1 MDTQFSILKK
11 IIKKK
16 EIFIVMICLV
26 LGFSLRFYTFDKKS
40 LWMDE
45 IHTYNDSRD
54 NLKGH
59 LRFYQEN
66 PTFLHPPLFFV
77 LTHLFY
83 PFPKPERDLRIIPLI
98 FGTLSVPMI
107 YFLSRLFCPGIAL
120 PCTLSLTFMTYH
132 ISLSQDGRS
141 YALILFL
148 GMGALYFL
156 MKYLD
161 TSKITYLLFVAA
173 TYALLFYTSYA
184 SIPFIFLSQI
194 LWFYGVHNEA
204 RKPHPFSFLIL
215 NGLTLLFCIPWILF
229 ILLNYKGESLMHPF
243 HIEGTG
249 SFLTILYL
257 ILYDWAPHA
266 PLMISSIILL
276 VLFPFFPK
284 NKKNASILLAL
295 SILPVGGLYLFCKI
309 LNITHFVSSRYFI
322 NFLPSFLIA
331 LYLSLHSIEAKFEKL
346 TKLLRL
352 KFLFVALFI
361 ASNLSILPLY
371 YRSEKQD
378 LKGLVDYLKVHLREG
393 DRIFDGEMGYMP
405 GILHYFGA
413 YPKTRHHIFS
423 FRKDK
428 EKGLNVEIP
437 FIYKDKIYTL
447 NWSSICCDQYVANG
461 GRLWIVVGE
470 NTAKKFVKDNSF
482 VFKGYFDGSFLN
494 FKKFPSDASI
504 YLFLDDP
511 RSPEEKG
518 IDWPMERR

>member
-1 MDTQFSILKK
+1 MKTELFALKNYTK
-11 IIKKK
+11 RK
-16 EIFIVMICLV
+16 EILILGLCFIV
-26 LGFSLRFYTFDKKS
+26 GFALRFYTFDQKS

-141 YALILFL
+141 YAFILFL
-148 GMGALYFL
+148 GMVALYFL
-156 MKYLD
+156 MKHLD
-161 TSKITYLLFVAA
+161 TSKITYLLLVAA
-173 TYALLFYTSYA
+173 TYALLFFTSYA
-184 SIPFIFLSQI
+184 SIPFIFLSQV
-194 LWFYGVHNEA
+194 LWFYGVRNDA
-204 RKPHPFSFLIL
+204 QKPRPSSFLVL
-215 NGLTLLFCIPWILF
+215 NGLTLLFCLPWILF
-229 ILLNYKGESLMHPF
+229 IVLNYKDQPLMHPF

-249 SFLTILYL
+249 SYLTILYL
-257 ILYDWAPHA
+257 IIHDWVPHA
-266 PLMISSIILL
+266 PLMISSIMLL
-276 VLFPFFPK
+276 ILFPFFSE

-295 SILPVGGLYLFCKI
+295 FILPVGGLYLFCKI
-309 LNITHFVSSRYFI
+309 LNLTHFVTSRYFI
-322 NFLPSFLIA
+322 NFLPPFLIA
-331 LYLSLHSIEAKFEKL
+331 LYLSLHSIETKFEKL
-346 TKLLRL
+346 RKLIRL

-393 DRIFDGEMGYMP
+393 DKILDGGMGYMP
-405 GILHYFGA
+405 GILHYFGT
-413 YPKTRHHIFS
+413 YPTGRHQIVT
-423 FRKDK
+423 FRRDA
-428 EKGLNVEIP
+428 EKGLYVEVP
-437 FIYKDKIYTL
+437 FIYKNKIYTL
-447 NWSSICCDQYVANG
+447 NWSSICCDQYVADG
-461 GRLWIVVGE
+461 ARLWIVVGE
-470 NTAKKFVKDNSF
+470 SIAKKFIEDHSF

-494 FKKFPSDASI
+494 FKEFPSDASM
-504 YLFLDDP
+504 YLFLYDP